1 MVNPEKPVGSN
12 FIRNIIN
19 EDNASNKYGGR
30 VHTRFPPEPN
40 GYLHIGHAKSI
51 CLNFGLALEYGG
63 QCNLRFDDTN
73 PVAEDPEYVA
83 SIQKDVKWLGFDW
96 QDRLF
101 NASDYFDKF
110 YEFAEK
116 LIEVDKAYV
125 DSQSADEIRNNRGT
139 LTEPGR
145 NSPYRDRSVAE
156 NLSLLRGMRD
166 GKYDEGSHILRAKI
180 DMTSPNIN
188 MRDPVIYRIRK
199 AEHHATGN
207 KWCIYPMYD
216 FAHCISDALEGI
228 THSICT
234 LEFEDHRPLYDW
246 FLDHCGFA
254 KPRPKQIEFARLDLT
269 YTVTSK
275 RKLKELVTDGHVK
288 SWDDPRMPTIS
299 GMRRRGFRPAALRD
313 FCERIGVAKAA
324 NTVDMSLLEFC
335 AREDLEKSARRVLGV
350 LQPIKVVIEDYPTDK
365 VEYIEAPYHPQDAT
379 FGTRKLPFTRELYIE
394 SDDFTENPPKGYFRL
409 VPGGEVRLRYGYIIR
424 CKEVI
429 KDSLGNVVEIRCSHD
444 ADTLGKNPADGR
456 TVKGIIHWVSASK
469 AITAE
474 VRLYDRLFN
483 IANPGGVK
491 EGDYKD
497 HLNPES
503 LTTVTTAML
512 EPSLEHVTKDQR
524 FQFERLG
531 YFCLDQ
537 DSTQSKLIFN
547 RTVSLR
553 DSWAKEQRS

>member
-1 MVNPEKPVGSN
+1 
-12 FIRNIIN
+12 
-19 EDNASNKYGGR
+19 
-30 VHTRFPPEPN
+30 
-40 GYLHIGHAKSI
+40 
-51 CLNFGLALEYGG
+51 
-63 QCNLRFDDTN
+63 
-73 PVAEDPEYVA
+73 
-83 SIQKDVKWLGFDW
+83 
-96 QDRLF
+96 
-101 NASDYFDKF
+101 
-110 YEFAEK
+110 
-116 LIEVDKAYV
+116 
-125 DSQSADEIRNNRGT
+125 
-139 LTEPGR
+139 
-145 NSPYRDRSVAE
+145 
-156 NLSLLRGMRD
+156 
-166 GKYDEGSHILRAKI
+166 
-180 DMTSPNIN
+180 
-188 MRDPVIYRIRK
+188 
-199 AEHHATGN
+199 
-207 KWCIYPMYD
+207 MYD

-246 FLDHCGFA
+246 FLDNCGFVM
-254 KPRPKQIEFARLDLT
+254 PRPKQIEFARLDLT

-275 RKLKELVTDGHVK
+275 RKLKELVTEGHVK

-299 GMRRRGFRPAALRD
+299 GMRRRGFRPSALRD

-324 NTVDMSLLEFC
+324 NTVDMGLLEFC
-335 AREDLEKSARRVLGV
+335 VREDLEKSARRVLGV
-350 LQPIKVVIEDYPTDK
+350 LQPIKLVIEDYPADK
-365 VEYIEAPYHPQDAT
+365 VEHIEAPYHPQDAT

-409 VPGGEVRLRYGYIIR
+409 VPGGEVRLRYGYIIK

-429 KDSLGNVVEIRCSHD
+429 KDSLGKIVEIRCSHD

-456 TVKGIIHWVSASK
+456 KVKGIIHWVSASK
-469 AITAE
+469 SIPAE

-512 EPSLEHVTKDQR
+512 EPSLEHVTADQR

-537 DSTQSKLIFN
+537 ESTQSKLVFN

-553 DSWAKEQRS
+553 DSWTKEQRS

>member
-1 MVNPEKPVGSN
+1 MVNPEKPTGSN

-19 EDNASNKYGGR
+19 EDNASNKYEGR

-110 YEFAEK
+110 YEYAEK
-116 LIEVDKAYV
+116 LIALDKAYV
-125 DSQSADEIRNNRGT
+125 DSQSADEIRKNRGT

-145 NSPYRDRSVAE
+145 NSSYRDRSVAE
-156 NLSLLRGMRD
+156 NLTLLRGMRD

-188 MRDPVIYRIRK
+188 MRDPAIYRIRM
-199 AEHHATGN
+199 AEHHATGK

-216 FAHCISDALEGI
+216 FAHCISDALERI

-246 FLDHCGFA
+246 FLDNCGFA
-254 KPRPKQIEFARLDLT
+254 QPRPKQIEFARLDLT

-275 RKLKELVTDGHVK
+275 RKLKELVTGGHVK

-324 NTVDMSLLEFC
+324 NIVDMGLLEFC
-335 AREDLEKSARRVLGV
+335 VREDLETSARRVLGV
-350 LQPIKVVIEDYPTDK
+350 LQPIKLVIEDYPADK
-365 VEYIEAPYHPQDAT
+365 VEHIEAPYHPQDAT
-379 FGTRKLPFTRELYIE
+379 FGTRKLPFTREVYIE
-394 SDDFTENPPKGYFRL
+394 SDDFSENPPKGYFRL
-409 VPGGEVRLRYGYIIR
+409 VPGGEVRLRYGYIIK

-429 KDSLGNVVEIRCSHD
+429 KDSLGKIVEIRCSHD

-456 TVKGIIHWVSASK
+456 KVKGIIHWVSASK
-469 AITAE
+469 AIPAE

-497 HLNPES
+497 HFNPES

-512 EPSLEHVTKDQR
+512 EPSLEHVTTDQR

-537 DSTQSKLIFN
+537 DSTQSKLVFN

-553 DSWAKEQRS
+553 DSWAKEQRG